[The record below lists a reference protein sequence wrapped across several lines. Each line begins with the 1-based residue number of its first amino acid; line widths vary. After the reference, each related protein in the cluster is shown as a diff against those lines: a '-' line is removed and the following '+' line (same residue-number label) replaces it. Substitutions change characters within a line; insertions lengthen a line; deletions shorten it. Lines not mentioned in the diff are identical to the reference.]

1 MTSSNKD
8 DDKQILASEL
18 EQQLCQ
24 FTGTGAYYRLSRK
37 HLMTDGAKYLADRAQ
52 CYWMMDAI
60 VSHLCEIGTNDWFVH
75 VHMTVTG
82 QHALMVYD
90 DGNGRELARQAIA
103 YTDFPLSEITLYAC
117 WDSEHWVILLPSEY

>member
-1 MTSSNKD
+1 MKVSN
-8 DDKQILASEL
+8 
-18 EQQLCQ
+18 
-24 FTGTGAYYRLSRK
+24 SRP
-37 HLMTDGAKYLADRAQ
+37 LQREDTAQ

>member
-1 MTSSNKD
+1 MTSPKQD
-8 DDKQILASEL
+8 HDKQALATEI
-18 EQQLCQ
+18 ETQLHQ

-82 QHALMVYD
+82 QHALMVYG

-103 YTDFPLSEITLYAC
+103 YTEFPLSEITLYAC